1 MRRWLLALAALLV
14 AGCIGLIAF
23 GPGLIENAQQGVL
36 PHAPYAIG
44 AKATALHDTLIV
56 ADWHADSLLWG
67 RDLLQRASRGHVDLP
82 RLREGNVAIQMFT
95 IVSKS
100 PRGQNYERNSAGAGD
115 NITPLVVVQAW
126 PPRTWGSLLERAL
139 YQSAKLHVLAER
151 APEQIRIVRSAVDL
165 EAALA
170 LRSGRPAGQ
179 RPVAALL
186 GIEGA
191 HALDGRAENVDA
203 LYDAGFRMIGLHH
216 FFDNRLGGSLHGESG
231 DGLTDFGRDVVRRL
245 EARQIIVDVAHS
257 SPAVVD
263 DVLAMATRPLVVPH
277 TGMQGSCDSPRNLS
291 DAQMRRIA
299 AAGGLVAIGYWD
311 GAVCDVTPEGVVRTM
326 RHAIDT
332 LGVEHVA
339 LGSDY
344 DGSTWTMFDTSEL
357 AVLTQTMLRRGF
369 SPAEIQAVM
378 GGNSARFLLEQ
389 LPRS

>member
-1 MRRWLLALAALLV
+1 MRRWLLALAALVV
-14 AGCIGLIAF
+14 AGCVGLVAF
-23 GPGLIENAQQGVL
+23 GPGLIENARQGVL
-36 PHAPYAIG
+36 PHTPYAIG
-44 AKATALHDTLIV
+44 AKAAALHDSLIV

-67 RDLLQRASRGHVDLP
+67 RDLLQRSSRGHVDLP

-100 PRGQNYERNSAGAGD
+100 PRGQNYERNSSASGD
-115 NITPLVVVQAW
+115 NITPLVMIQAW
-126 PPRTWGSLLERAL
+126 PPRTWRSLLERAL
-139 YQSAKLHVLAER
+139 YQSEKLHVLAER
-151 APEQIRIVRSAVDL
+151 APEQIRIVRTAVDL

-170 LRSGRPAGQ
+170 LRSGRPAGE

-216 FFDNRLGGSLHGESG
+216 FFDSRLGGSLHGESG
-231 DGLTDFGRDVVRRL
+231 EGLTEFGREVVRRL
-245 EARQIIVDVAHS
+245 ENRRIIIDLAHS

-263 DVLAMATRPLVVPH
+263 DVLAMASRPVVVSH
-277 TGMQGSCDSPRNLS
+277 TGMQGTCDSPRNLS

-299 AAGGLVAIGYWD
+299 DAGGLVAIGYWD
-311 GAVCDVTPEGVVRTM
+311 GAICDVTPEGVVRTL
-326 RHAIDT
+326 RYAIDT

-357 AVLTQTMLRRGF
+357 AVLTETMLRQGF
-369 SPAEIQAVM
+369 TPAEIQAVM

>member
-1 MRRWLLALAALLV
+1 MRRLLMALAALVV
-14 AGCIGLIAF
+14 AVCAGLFAF

-36 PHAPYAIG
+36 PHAPYAIS
-44 AKATALHDTLIV
+44 AKTAALHDSLVV

-67 RDLLQRASRGHVDLP
+67 RDLLQRSSRGHVDIP

-100 PRGQNYERNSAGAGD
+100 PRGQNYESNSSASGD
-115 NITPLVVVQAW
+115 NITPLVVM
-126 PPRTWGSLLERAL
+126 RAL
-139 YQSAKLHVLAER
+139 YQSEKLHVLAER
-151 APEQIRIVRSAVDL
+151 APEQIRIVRTAVDL

-170 LRSGRPAGQ
+170 LRSGRPAGE

-216 FFDNRLGGSLHGESG
+216 FFDSRLGGSLHGESG
-231 DGLTDFGRDVVRRL
+231 EGLTEFGREVVRRL
-245 EARQIIVDVAHS
+245 ENRRIIIDVAHS

-263 DVLAMATRPLVVPH
+263 DVLAMASRPVVVSH
-277 TGMQGSCDSPRNLS
+277 TGMQGTCDSPRNLS
-291 DAQMRRIA
+291 DDQMRRIA

-311 GAVCDVTPEGVVRTM
+311 GAICDITPEGVVRTL

-344 DGSTWTMFDTSEL
+344 DGSTWTMFDTSEI
-357 AVLTQTMLRRGF
+357 AVLTETMLRRGF
-369 SPAEIQAVM
+369 TPAEIQAVM